1 MYRGSFTV
9 EKTRLSH
16 YLSVASNPFYGG
28 RLSSSSLP
36 GRRGSSVSVLSERR
50 SSLTAYLAGRRFSDV
65 SIASDPKLSCSHNTD
80 ATTASPFVPKREVMF
95 SPIHEEVSD
104 FEAEATD
111 QQVNTSQKQLPQIT
125 VISDQVSVKGSDMF
139 CSELYLELLEE
150 PTLPKLITTYKST
163 AV

>member
-1 MYRGSFTV
+1 MYRGPFTD

-50 SSLTAYLAGRRFSDV
+50 SSLTTYLAGRRFSDV
-65 SIASDPKLSCSHNTD
+65 SITSDPNPSFSHNTD
-80 ATTASPFVPKREVMF
+80 TTTASIFVPKREVMF

-104 FEAEATD
+104 FEAETTD
-111 QQVNTSQKQLPQIT
+111 QQEENTAQKQSPQ
-125 VISDQVSVKGSDMF
+125 VKRISDHVSMKGSDML
-139 CSELYLELLEE
+139 CSERYLELLEE
-150 PTLPKLITTYKST
+150 PTFPKLITYKST